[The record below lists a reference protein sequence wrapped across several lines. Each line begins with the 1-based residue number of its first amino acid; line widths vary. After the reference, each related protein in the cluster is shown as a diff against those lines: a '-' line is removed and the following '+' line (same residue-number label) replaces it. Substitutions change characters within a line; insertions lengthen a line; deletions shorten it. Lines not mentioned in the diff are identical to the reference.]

1 MAAKRRLAVIMFTDT
16 VGYSASSQTDESG
29 TLRRLREQEELVRPL
44 VKEYQGR
51 EIKSTGDGFLVEF
64 DSALKAAQCA
74 VEIQRRMH
82 ERNSQQSVTPIQLRI
97 GIHLGDVEE
106 HGDDIF
112 GDAVNIAARVEPMAD
127 PGGVCVSGPVFDQV
141 HHKIPN
147 ALEKLPPANLKNLR
161 FPVDIYRVAL
171 PWLVPEPASPGSGP
185 TRLAVLPF
193 VNFSPDPNDGY
204 FADGLTE
211 ELITLLS
218 QLHEIRVIARTSV
231 FQYKSTPKSVAQIGA
246 ELGVGTVLEG
256 SVRKAGNQVR
266 ITVQLIDVGSQE
278 HTWADTYDRRL
289 DDVFAI
295 QTEVAKRVAE
305 VLKIK
310 MGKAEERRIQ
320 ERPAVHP
327 DSYLAYL
334 KGRSLLA
341 AGWSEEGFQGA
352 KAQFEL
358 AIEIDPSNARAHS
371 GLADA
376 VTYLA
381 WGRYNSMP
389 WNWYRT
395 SRAQVQRAL
404 QLDPDL
410 AEAHN
415 SLATILWDDWDW
427 AGAERE
433 LKAAISANPSSAESH
448 HTYGSFLMDLGRHE
462 DALHEFVLAEE
473 SDPNSILILGEYVGY
488 LIALRRLGEA
498 QIKLDKLR
506 QLTGE
511 SRHYLMGLGY
521 IHFASS
527 EFPQAVEATD
537 RLYAISPEPA
547 LFQRVFIYAVA
558 RESEKARKAIE
569 EREHLPKEIP
579 LSELAMLRGVMG
591 DLDECFRLLEKAWE
605 QHTIGLQ
612 LLRSEPALERVRN
625 DPRFGQLLKK
635 MNLA

>member
-16 VGYSASSQTDESG
+16 VGYSASSQTDEAG
-29 TLRRLREQEELVRPL
+29 TLQRLREQEELVRPL

-74 VEIQRRMH
+74 IEIQRRMH
-82 ERNSQQSVTPIQLRI
+82 ERNSQQNIVPIQLRI

-127 PGGVCVSGPVFDQV
+127 PGGVCVSGQVFDQV
-141 HHKIPN
+141 RQKIPN

-171 PWLVPEPASPGSGP
+171 PWLTPERASPASGP

-246 ELGVGTVLEG
+246 ELGVGSVLEG

-266 ITVQLIDVGSQE
+266 ITVQLIDVGSEE

-295 QTEVAKRVAE
+295 QTEVARRVAE

-320 ERPAVHP
+320 ERPTVHP
-327 DSYLAYL
+327 DSYLAYM
-334 KGRSLLA
+334 KGRSLLG
-341 AGWSEEGFQGA
+341 AGWSEERFQGA

-358 AIEIDPSNARAHS
+358 AIEIDPSNARARS

-376 VTYLA
+376 VTFLA
-381 WGRYNSMP
+381 WGHYDSMP

-415 SLATILWDDWDW
+415 SLAAILWDDWDW
-427 AGAERE
+427 AAAERE
-433 LKAAISANPSSAESH
+433 FKTALSSNPSYAEVH
-448 HTYGSFLMDLGRHE
+448 HTYGSFLMDVGRHE
-462 DALHEFVLAEE
+462 EALAEFALADE
-473 SDPNSILILGEYVGY
+473 YDPNSTSIMAEHLTY
-488 LIALRRLGEA
+488 LIGLRRLDRA
-498 QIKLDKLR
+498 QSVLERLR
-506 QLTGE
+506 KLTGE
-511 SRHYLMGLGY
+511 SRHYLEALVHLQY
-521 IHFASS
+521 ARS
-527 EFPQAVEATD
+527 EYSQALETLD
-537 RLYAISPEPA
+537 RLDAISPGDSEMP
-547 LFQRVFIYAVA
+547 RVIIYTATGEA
-558 RESEKARKAIE
+558 DKARKAFE
-569 EREHLPKEIP
+569 QLRRARPKTTNA
-579 LSELAMLRGVMG
+579 ELAMLHGVMG
-591 DLDECFRLLEKAWE
+591 ELDECFRLYQKAWE
-605 QHTIGLQ
+605 EHTIGLQ
-612 LLRSEPALERVRN
+612 MIRSEPAFERIRN
-625 DPRFGQLLKK
+625 DPRFGPLLKK

>member
-16 VGYSASSQTDESG
+16 VGYSASAQTDESG
-29 TLRRLREQEELVRPL
+29 TLLRLREQEELVRPL
-44 VKEYQGR
+44 LKEYQGR

-74 VEIQRRMH
+74 IEIQRRMH
-82 ERNSQQSVTPIQLRI
+82 ERNSQRNVVPVQLRI

-112 GDAVNIAARVEPMAD
+112 GDAVNIAARVEPLAD
-127 PGGVCVSGPVFDQV
+127 PGGVSVSGPVFDQV

-147 ALEKLPPANLKNLR
+147 TLEKLPPANLKNLR
-161 FPVDIYRVAL
+161 FPVDVYRVAL
-171 PWLVPEPASPGSGP
+171 PWLIPEPASPGSGP
-185 TRLAVLPF
+185 ARLAVLPF

-231 FQYKSTPKSVAQIGA
+231 FQYKSTAKSIAQIGT

-266 ITVQLIDVGSQE
+266 ITVQLIDVDSQE
-278 HTWADTYDRRL
+278 HTWADTYDRKL

-295 QTEVAKRVAE
+295 QTEVARRVAE

-310 MGKAEERRIQ
+310 MGRTEEKRIQ
-320 ERPAVHP
+320 ERPTVQP

-341 AGWSEEGFQGA
+341 AGWSEEAFQGA
-352 KAQFEL
+352 KTQFEL
-358 AIEIDPSNARAHS
+358 AIEIDPSNARARS

-376 VTYLA
+376 LMLLA
-381 WGRYNSMP
+381 WGRYDSMP
-389 WNWYRT
+389 WNWYRA
-395 SRAQVQRAL
+395 SRAQVRRAL

-415 SLATILWDDWDW
+415 SLGAILWDDWDW
-427 AGAERE
+427 GGAERE
-433 LKAAISANPSSAESH
+433 FQAALSENPSYAEAH
-448 HTYGSFLMDLGRHE
+448 HTYASFLMDLGRHE
-462 DALHEFVLAEE
+462 DALREFALAEE
-473 SDPNSILILGEYVGY
+473 SDPNSTLILQEYVNQ
-488 LIALRRLGEA
+488 LIALRSLDKA
-498 QIKLDKLR
+498 QIKLEKLR
-506 QLTGE
+506 QLSGD
-511 SRHYLMGLGY
+511 SLQYLRSLVY
-521 IHFASS
+521 IHYARSDFR
-527 EFPQAVEATD
+527 QALEAAD
-537 RLYAISPEPA
+537 RMDAITPGDPLS
-547 LFQRVFIYAVA
+547 QRVFIYAA
-558 RESEKARKAIE
+558 TRESERARKALE
-569 EREHLPKEIP
+569 ELEHRPKKP
-579 LSELAMLRGVMG
+579 SFSELATLHGVMG
-591 DLDECFRLLEKAWE
+591 ELDECFRLLEKAWE
-605 QHTIGLQ
+605 EQTLALQ
-612 LLRSEPALERVRN
+612 LLRSEPTLERVRN

>member
-1 MAAKRRLAVIMFTDT
+1 MAAKRRLAVIMFTDM

-29 TLRRLREQEELVRPL
+29 TLLRLREQEELVRPL
-44 VKEYQGR
+44 LKEYQGR
-51 EIKSTGDGFLVEF
+51 EIKSTGDGLLVEF
-64 DSALKAAQCA
+64 ASALKAAQCA
-74 VEIQRRMH
+74 IEIQRRMH
-82 ERNSQQSVTPIQLRI
+82 ERNSQRNVVPVQLRI

-106 HGDDIF
+106 HGDDVF
-112 GDAVNIAARVEPMAD
+112 GDAVNIAARVEPLAD

-147 ALEKLPPANLKNLR
+147 MLEKLPPANLKNLR
-161 FPVDIYRVAL
+161 FPVDVYRVAM
-171 PWLVPEPASPGSGP
+171 PWLTPEKASSGSGP

-231 FQYKSTPKSVAQIGA
+231 FQYKSTAKSIAQIGT

-266 ITVQLIDVGSQE
+266 ITVQLIDVDSQE

-295 QTEVAKRVAE
+295 QTEVARHVAE
-305 VLKIK
+305 VLRIK
-310 MGKAEERRIQ
+310 MGKAEERRI
-320 ERPAVHP
+320 EARPTVHP

-376 VTYLA
+376 VTSLA
-381 WGRYNSMP
+381 WGEYDSMP
-389 WNWYRT
+389 WNWYRA

-415 SLATILWDDWDW
+415 SLAAILWDDWDW

-433 LKAAISANPSSAESH
+433 LQAALSANPSYAAAH
-448 HTYGSFLMDLGRHE
+448 HLYASFLMDLGRHE
-462 DALHEFVLAEE
+462 DALREWVLAEE
-473 SDPNSILILGEYVGY
+473 SDPNSILILDEYLTS
-488 LIALRRLGEA
+488 LIALRRLNTA
-498 QIKLDKLR
+498 QIKLERLR
-506 QLTGE
+506 QLSDGSLE
-511 SRHYLMGLGY
+511 YLRGLAYFHY
-521 IHFASS
+521 ARS
-527 EFPQAVEATD
+527 EFPQALEAAD
-537 RLYAISPEPA
+537 RMDAKSPGKS
-547 LFQRVFIYAVA
+547 LFERVFIYAVTG
-558 RESEKARKAIE
+558 ESEKARNALKE
-569 EREHLPKEIP
+569 LEHKPKKP
-579 LSELAMLRGVMG
+579 AFGHLARLRGVIG
-591 DLDECFRLLEKAWE
+591 ELDECFRLLEKAWE
-605 QHTIGLQ
+605 EHTLWLQ
-612 LLRSEPALERVRN
+612 QLRSEPTLERVRN

>member
-29 TLRRLREQEELVRPL
+29 TLLRLREQEELVRPL
-44 VKEYQGR
+44 LKEYQGR

-64 DSALKAAQCA
+64 DSALRAAQCA
-74 VEIQRRMH
+74 IEIQRRMH
-82 ERNSQQSVTPIQLRI
+82 ERNAQRNVVPVQLRI

-106 HGDDIF
+106 HGNDIF
-112 GDAVNIAARVEPMAD
+112 GDAVNIAARVEPLAD

-147 ALEKLPPANLKNLR
+147 GLEKLPATNLKNLR
-161 FPVDIYRVAL
+161 FPVDIYRIAL
-171 PWLVPEPASPGSGP
+171 PWLIPESTSTGSGP

-231 FQYKSTPKSVAQIGA
+231 FQYKSTAKSIAQIGT

-266 ITVQLIDVGSQE
+266 ITVQLIDVDSQE

-295 QTEVAKRVAE
+295 QTEVARRVAE

-320 ERPAVHP
+320 ARPTVHP

-334 KGRSLLA
+334 KGRSLLN
-341 AGWSEEGFQGA
+341 AGWSEERFQGA

-358 AIEIDPSNARAHS
+358 AIEIDPSNARARA

-376 VTYLA
+376 VTLLA
-381 WGRYNSMP
+381 WGRYDSMP

-410 AEAHN
+410 AEAHS
-415 SLATILWDDWDW
+415 SLAWILWDDWDW

-433 LKAAISANPSSAESH
+433 LQAALSENPSYADAH
-448 HTYGSFLMDLGRHE
+448 HTYASFLMDLGRHE
-462 DALHEFVLAEE
+462 DALREFVLAEE
-473 SDPNSILILGEYVGY
+473 SDPNSIRILVEYLNY
-488 LIALRRLGEA
+488 LIALRRLDQA
-498 QIKLDKLR
+498 QIKLERLR
-506 QLTGE
+506 QLTGDSPE
-511 SRHYLMGLGY
+511 YLFGLLY
-521 IHFASS
+521 IHFARS
-527 EFPQAVEATD
+527 EFPQALEAAD
-537 RLYAISPEPA
+537 RKDAIRPGESLE
-547 LFQRVFIYAVA
+547 QRVFIYAA
-558 RESEKARKAIE
+558 TGEIEKAKKALE
-569 EREHLPKEIP
+569 ELEHKPKKP
-579 LSELAMLRGVMG
+579 TFWELAMLRGVMG
-591 DLDECFRLLEKAWE
+591 ELDECFRLLEKAWE
-605 QHTIGLQ
+605 EHSVALQ
-612 LLRSEPALERVRN
+612 VWRSEPTLERVRN
-625 DPRFGQLLKK
+625 DPRFDQFLKK